1 MKTCTYCGCQNQD
14 DATQCRECGT
24 AGFRIPAPPAPSG
37 RPAMRL
43 PLAFVGLSVA
53 APGGW
58 SLWSLRHQPG
68 RAVLGLIVC
77 GYCFWQVLVIPGYV
91 MAVKRQREQQQPKI
105 GRTNRRAVSPL
116 KASRSTVPVG
126 GFC

>member
-1 MKTCTYCGCQNQD
+1 
-14 DATQCRECGT
+14 
-24 AGFRIPAPPAPSG
+24 
-37 RPAMRL
+37 MRL

-53 APGGW
+53 APGAFLLFYPVYRWSGSLAFASMICGLILSLVLLGW

-77 GYCFWQVLVIPGYV
+77 GYCFWQVLIIPGYV
-91 MAVKRQREQQQPKI
+91 MAVKSQREQQQPKI